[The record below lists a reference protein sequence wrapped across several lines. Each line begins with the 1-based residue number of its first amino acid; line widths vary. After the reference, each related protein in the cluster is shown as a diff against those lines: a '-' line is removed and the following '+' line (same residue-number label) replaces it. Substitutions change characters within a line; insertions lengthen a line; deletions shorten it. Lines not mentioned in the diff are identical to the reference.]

1 MDNKPD
7 LDFRQKVDVAKR
19 RIAARLSITPEQ
31 VAVALDECTSP
42 ESALAA
48 AAKDHYAYATDSDQ
62 EARERFRQAMDSCY
76 GVVSR

>member
-7 LDFRQKVDVAKR
+7 LDFRQKVDVAEK
-19 RIAARLSITPEQ
+19 RIAAKLGITPEQ
-31 VAVALDECTSP
+31 VAVALGECTSP
-42 ESALAA
+42 ACALAA
-48 AAKDHYAYATDSDQ
+48 AAKDHYAYATDNDQ